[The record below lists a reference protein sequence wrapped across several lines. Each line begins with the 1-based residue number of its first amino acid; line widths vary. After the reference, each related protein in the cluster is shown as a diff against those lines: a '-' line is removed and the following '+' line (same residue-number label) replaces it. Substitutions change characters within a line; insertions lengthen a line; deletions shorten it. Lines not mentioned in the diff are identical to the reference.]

1 MRCGLR
7 ITLWLA
13 LFALVTPALWPAS
26 AQAVRKPGKK
36 AGSAPAEALRPP
48 VPQELPPVAPT
59 VTYRGGQLTIIAQNS
74 TLHDIL
80 TAVHKA
86 TGAAIDA
93 PAATAGERVA
103 TRLGP
108 GPPRDVLAALLN
120 GSRFDYILLS
130 SPQDPGDVRRLILSP
145 RSEGGTAAAGA
156 ADSPSGAMSPAP
168 AAFPGPTRGLRPDT
182 SVDEN
187 APEETVEPAEEVAPE
202 PQPEPPPQQ
211 EIKTPEQLQEELR
224 QHEEQQRQQ
233 QQQQPPP
240 PEQPQP
246 GPPPQ

>member
-26 AQAVRKPGKK
+26 AQATRRPGKK
-36 AGSAPAEALRPP
+36 SASAPAEAPRPP

-59 VTYRGGQLTIIAQNS
+59 VTYRGGQLTISAQNS
-74 TLHDIL
+74 TLQDIL

-86 TGAAIDA
+86 TGAVIDS
-93 PAATAGERVA
+93 PASAAGERVA

-130 SPQDPGDVRRLILSP
+130 SPQNPGGVRRLILSP
-145 RSEGGTAAAGA
+145 RSEGRTAAAGA
-156 ADSPSGAMSPAP
+156 ADSPPGAMSPAA

-202 PQPEPPPQQ
+202 PDTQPAPPPQQ

-224 QHEEQQRQQ
+224 QHEEQQQQQ
-233 QQQQPPP
+233 QQQQPPG
-240 PEQPQP
+240 Q
-246 GPPPQ
+246 PPQ